1 VPMQAPMDSRDPA
14 GELALTGLTL
24 RRQLSLAEQV
34 EVAGRAGMSVPQFMR
49 YVEALRR
56 RGLLRVTTAFD
67 AETGLPL
74 LEFDLGP
81 ALGPPVVATDGIE
94 EGGDDA

>member
-1 VPMQAPMDSRDPA
+1 MQAPMDSRDPA
-14 GELALTGLTL
+14 GEFALTGLTL
-24 RRQLSLAEQV
+24 RRQLSLAAQV

-56 RGLLRVTTAFD
+56 RGLLRVTTTFD
-67 AETGLPL
+67 AETGRPL

-81 ALGPPVVATDGIE
+81 ALAPAVVATEETE